1 MFYQGWGLSSKGDIN
16 RSRDLYVA
24 FAFAAADLLVEVEAD
39 GSIAF
44 AVGAA
49 MALANRPA
57 RLLTKQPLTS
67 LFIPEDAERISR
79 ALARMDAGERVRHL
93 LLHSPGIGAGA
104 AKPVALS
111 GYRHPHRPHARLVAL
126 THATS
131 LDTATEAHDPITGL
145 LDKDGFIDLA
155 RRMLHETSTPEPDE
169 SCRLTL
175 LEVPQ
180 VERVR
185 AEAGPLAADEF
196 MAELG
201 GRLKACSLGGDA
213 AGELGDNRYGLIHG
227 PSITTESIESAIG
240 DLVREFLP
248 ASGSDVVC
256 AASLSLDNAGI
267 SSEEAANALIYSL
280 NAFSQSGGTTLDGLA
295 TDLRPRLSETVAQI
309 REIKSV
315 IDTGG
320 FQLVFQPVVDLWTD
334 VVHHFEC
341 LVRFPGQDSP
351 FETVT
356 FAENVG
362 IVGGLDLAILTRAID
377 FIRSAQGKHAALRF
391 AVNLSG
397 RSISHPATARQ
408 LLNIVQNA
416 HDLRGRLLFEL
427 TESAAIEDLPAVNG
441 VLQLLRRQGFPV
453 CLDDFGA
460 GAAAFHYLRALEVDH
475 VKIDG
480 SYIREISS
488 SGVST
493 PFLRAIAAL
502 CAELKVGTIAEYVE
516 NPQTINLL
524 KLLKVRFGQGYHY
537 GKPMQPKRNANV
549 PLRGWAVNGL
559 VWQNGLLVCRPQ
571 TMMAEV

>member
-1 MFYQGWGLSSKGDIN
+1 MSAAGDIN

-39 GSIAF
+39 GTIGF

-49 MALANRPA
+49 MALAGRPA
-57 RLLTKQPLTS
+57 RLLTAQPLS
-67 LFIPEDAERISR
+67 GIFIPEDAERIAR
-79 ALARMDAGERVRHL
+79 ALTRMDGGQRVRHL
-93 LLHSPGIGAGA
+93 LLHTPAVNGKQP
-104 AKPVALS
+104 KPVALS

-126 THATS
+126 THAGS
-131 LDTATEAHDPITGL
+131 LDTPIEAHDPITGL

-155 RRMLHETSTPEPDE
+155 RSMLNETATSGPDD
-169 SCRLTL
+169 SYRLTM

-180 VERVR
+180 VEQVR

-201 GRLKACSLGGDA
+201 GKLRACSVGGDA

-227 PSITTESIESAIG
+227 PSITNDTIEQTIG
-240 DLVREFLP
+240 ELVKAFLP
-248 ASGSDVVC
+248 AAGNHPVLTT
-256 AASLSLDNAGI
+256 SLALDAEGI

-280 NAFSQSGGTTLDGLA
+280 NAFSQSGGMTLDGLA
-295 TDLRPRLSETVAQI
+295 NDLKPRLSETVAQM
-309 REIKSV
+309 REIKAV
-315 IDTGG
+315 IDSGG
-320 FQLVFQPVVDLWTD
+320 FELVFQPVVDLWTD

-362 IVGGLDLAILTRAID
+362 IVGGLDLAILKRALD
-377 FIRSAQGKHAALRF
+377 FIRSPQGKHEALRF

-397 RSISHPATARQ
+397 RSISHPGTARQ
-408 LLNIVQNA
+408 LLEIVQSA
-416 HDLRGRLLFEL
+416 QDLRGRLLFEL
-427 TESAAIEDLPAVNG
+427 TESAEVEDLPAVNG
-441 VLQLLRRQGFPV
+441 VLQMLRRQGFPV

-460 GAAAFHYLRALEVDH
+460 GAAAFHYLRALQVDH

-480 SYIREISS
+480 SYIREISAN
-488 SGVST
+488 GDAT

-502 CAELKVGTIAEYVE
+502 CAELKVGTIAEFIE
-516 NPQTINLL
+516 NTQTTNLL
-524 KLLKVRFGQGYHY
+524 KLLKVRFGQGYHF
-537 GKPMQPKRNANV
+537 GKPMQPQSNGDN
-549 PLRGWAVNGL
+549 PLRGWATENI
-559 VWQNGLLVCRPQ
+559 VWHKGLLICRPPAPPPQ
-571 TMMAEV
+571 QG

>member
-1 MFYQGWGLSSKGDIN
+1 MSAAGDIN

-39 GSIAF
+39 GTIGF

-57 RLLTKQPLTS
+57 RLLTRTPLADI
-67 LFIPEDAERISR
+67 FIPEDAERIAR
-79 ALARMDAGERVRHL
+79 ALVRMDAGQRIRHL
-93 LLHSPGIGAGA
+93 LLHTHAANGRPG
-104 AKPVALS
+104 KPVALS

-126 THATS
+126 THAS
-131 LDTATEAHDPITGL
+131 ALDLPAEAHDPITGL
-145 LDKDGFIDLA
+145 LDKDDFIGLA
-155 RRMLHETSTPEPDE
+155 RTMLNEASTAGAEDAY
-169 SCRLTL
+169 RLTM

-180 VERVR
+180 VEQMR
-185 AEAGPLAADEF
+185 AQVGPLAADEF

-201 GRLKACSLGGDA
+201 GKLRACSVGGDA

-227 PSITTESIESAIG
+227 PSVSAESIEQAVG
-240 DLVREFLP
+240 ELVKHFLP
-248 ASGSDVVC
+248 ASGTAVLTS
-256 AASLSLDNAGI
+256 SLALDGEGI

-280 NAFSQSGGTTLDGLA
+280 NAFSQSGSMTLDGLA
-295 TDLRPRLSETVAQI
+295 NDLRPRLSETVAQM
-309 REIKSV
+309 RGIKAV
-315 IDTGG
+315 IDSGG
-320 FQLVFQPVVDLWTD
+320 FELVFQPVVDLWTD

-362 IVGGLDLAILTRAID
+362 IVGGLDLAILKRAID
-377 FIRSAQGKHAALRF
+377 FIRSPQGKHDALRF

-408 LLNIVQNA
+408 LLDITQNA
-416 HDLRGRLLFEL
+416 LDLRGRLLFEL
-427 TESAAIEDLPAVNG
+427 TESAEVEDLPAVNG

-460 GAAAFHYLRALEVDH
+460 GAAAFHYLRALQVDH

-488 SGVST
+488 TGDST
-493 PFLRAIAAL
+493 PFLRAIASL
-502 CAELKVGTIAEYVE
+502 CTEMKVGTIAEFVE
-516 NPQTINLL
+516 NAQTTNLL
-524 KLLKVRFGQGYHY
+524 KLLKVRFGQGYHF
-537 GKPMQPKRNANV
+537 GKPMRPKDGGDN
-549 PLRGWAVNGL
+549 PLRGWAGDTL
-559 VWQNGLLVCRPQ
+559 VWHKGLLICRASGPAPQ
-571 TMMAEV
+571 